1 MYHSYSTLVVVLF
14 CIVMSGF
21 FSGSET
27 AVTAV
32 NRYRL
37 QYLANIKK
45 NPAAI
50 ILFAMLKRPQ
60 KLLGMILIANTFF
73 NMMVSSLVTSITIG
87 SLGQEY
93 VLIATIA
100 LTLMVLI
107 FAEVV
112 PKSVAA
118 HKPDVIAYRVAR
130 MLSWLLW
137 LLSPLVIVVDTITSG
152 ILWLFGVRISQRK
165 EVDLSRDELG
175 NLIKQRAQS
184 SDEGEVEHMLEG
196 ILELDDMAVEDVML
210 PRSEI
215 DGIDISDNWRNII
228 RYLKGTKRQYLL
240 LFEENIDAILGY
252 IDIHA
257 VMRCLLDN
265 KLSKDTLL
273 KKMKK
278 VRYVPES
285 TKLEKQLTHF
295 KENSEHIA
303 VVVDEYGQL
312 SGIVEREDIID
323 EIVGEYALGY
333 SRSLGPFIRCERNQY
348 WFNGNTAIRD
358 INKNL
363 HWSLPDESA
372 NTIGGLIVEW
382 VECIPEGNFS
392 VVIHDYKIEVLQMKH
407 NKVLR
412 LKITPPSQVRNIQDD
427 GY

>member
-1 MYHSYSTLVVVLF
+1 MYHSYGTLVIIIF
-14 CIVMSGF
+14 CILMSGF

-37 QYLANIKK
+37 QYLASIKK

-50 ILFAMLKRPQ
+50 ILFAMLKKPQ

-73 NMMVSSLVTSITIG
+73 NMMVSSLVTTITI
-87 SLGQEY
+87 SALGQEY
-93 VLIATIA
+93 VLVATIA

-107 FAEVV
+107 FAEVM

-118 HKPDVIAYRVAR
+118 HKPDTIAYRVAR
-130 MLSWLLW
+130 VLSWLLW
-137 LLSPLVIVVDTITSG
+137 LLSPLVAVVDAITSG
-152 ILWLFGVRISQRK
+152 ILRLLGVHISQRK

-184 SDEGEVEHMLEG
+184 SDEREVEHMLEG
-196 ILELDDMAVEDVML
+196 ILDLGDMTVEDVML
-210 PRSEI
+210 PRSEM
-215 DGIDISDNWRNII
+215 DGIDISDTWENII
-228 RYLKGTKRQYLL
+228 RYLKLTKRQYLL
-240 LFEENIDAILGY
+240 LFDENIDTILGY
-252 IDIHA
+252 VDIHA
-257 VMRCLLDN
+257 VTRCLLDN

-273 KKMKK
+273 KKMHK
-278 VRYVPES
+278 VCYVPES

-295 KENSEHIA
+295 KERGESIA
-303 VVVDEYGQL
+303 AIVDEYGQL

-333 SRSLGPFIRCERNQY
+333 SRRLGPFVRYERNQY
-348 WFNGNTAIRD
+348 WFNGNTSIRD

-363 HWSLPDESA
+363 HWSLPDDSA

-392 VVIHDYKIEVLQMKH
+392 VVIQDYKIEVLQMKH
-407 NKVLR
+407 NKVHR
-412 LKITPPSQVRNIQDD
+412 LKIMPPEQVRNTQ
-427 GY
+427 G